1 MSELSEPILNGL
13 FKKTL
18 CFRHY
23 DEFLP
28 HFFDGIERGSH
39 LPLCDSRRFF
49 EICDVGNAVRGHFVE
64 VLLRSL
70 CSLRRNFRRRLRF
83 SFWFRSPTLTHVS
96 PLAPPNVFRWRA
108 PTLERRQNW
117 NKFLANFPIKHTRRS
132 GTGVAVSA
140 RAIRT
145 SQPDRH
151 ATKKYGVP
159 EGFGSPFDA
168 RQGPNGFA
176 YSLLG
181 DGGPERS
188 ALVNFIH
195 EREAELVGRE

>member
-1 MSELSEPILNGL
+1 MSEVS
-13 FKKTL
+13 
-18 CFRHY
+18 
-23 DEFLP
+23 EFLLDL
-28 HFFDGIERGSH
+28 FFKNTFRLRRQSEFTFPVFDVIQGCLH
-39 LPLCDSRRFF
+39 LVFRDSSGCF
-49 EICDVGNAVRGHFVE
+49 EICEVGNAVRGHVVE
-64 VLLRSL
+64 VLLCSL

-132 GTGVAVSA
+132 GTGVADPA

-151 ATKKYGVP
+151 GPYYDPYTGVRVGDYDRVYNT
-159 EGFGSPFDA
+159 ETRTSKTDRFGRTRPS
-168 RQGPNGFA
+168 
-176 YSLLG
+176 
-181 DGGPERS
+181 
-188 ALVNFIH
+188 
-195 EREAELVGRE
+195 